1 MRHATQGAP
10 PVRIALA
17 CVAVLALA
25 GLALA
30 DDPVLGIYT
39 EGGDFFYPVAE
50 ISRMEFANDTL
61 IVQTTRAI
69 DTYPLGT
76 IQRIDF
82 SSILTAVQ
90 NPETAAALTKI
101 LKLFPNQPN
110 PFSPETRI
118 AFQLAEAGAVQLKI
132 YAVNG
137 RLVRTLL
144 EGEQSAGSHRVAWNG
159 RDDAGREVP
168 AGIYFSQLTVAGV
181 TESRKM
187 VLLR

>member
-1 MRHATQGAP
+1 
-10 PVRIALA
+10 VRIALA
-17 CVAVLALA
+17 CLAILVL
-25 GLALA
+25 GGPGLA

-39 EGGDFFYPVAE
+39 EGGHFCYPLAE
-50 ISRMEFANDTL
+50 ISRIEFANDTL
-61 IVQTTRAI
+61 VVETTGGT
-69 DTYPLGT
+69 DSYPLAI

-90 NPETAAALTKI
+90 SPETAAALPKI

-118 AFQLAEAGAVQLKI
+118 AFLLPEVGAVQLKI
-132 YAVNG
+132 YGVNG
-137 RLVRTLL
+137 RLVRTLV
-144 EGEQSAGSHRVAWNG
+144 EGEQPAGSHRVAWNG
-159 RDDAGREVP
+159 RDDSGREVP
-168 AGIYFSQLTVAGV
+168 AGVYFSQLTVAGV